1 MLAGQSRNASNGAVV
16 ADQGCFIRSLKTRH
30 GVDDRVGDLEP
41 AGRLGQLLD
50 QPDELVAAVAVVAG
64 ESDELSGFDK
74 DGAPLRGAADGD
86 ATPSDCSRDEGRTR
100 VPPRAW
106 YTEDSSYLARG

>member
-16 ADQGCFIRSLKTRH
+16 ADQGCFIRFFKTRH

-64 ESDELSGFDK
+64 ESDELS
-74 DGAPLRGAADGD
+74 ASRRLREPGGSSCL
-86 ATPSDCSRDEGRTR
+86 TLRES
-100 VPPRAW
+100 VPGILRSPG
-106 YTEDSSYLARG
+106 TLLQSV